1 MGLRVGVHHSFLTIG
16 GGITAPKGGLM
27 KLGYIAINQYGETV
41 KLTELTHPRK
51 QLLTKL
57 GLSHCEKM
65 YCDRA
70 NGEPAHVGYV
80 IGGGWWSIYEIHD
93 WSKGGADVHSN

>member
-1 MGLRVGVHHSFLTIG
+1 
-16 GGITAPKGGLM
+16 M

-51 QLLTKL
+51 QLLNRL
-57 GLSHCEKM
+57 GVSHCEKM
-65 YCDRA
+65 YCERA
-70 NGEPAHVGYV
+70 NGEPVHVGYV

-93 WSKGGADVHSN
+93 WSKGGTNVHSN

>member
-1 MGLRVGVHHSFLTIG
+1 
-16 GGITAPKGGLM
+16 M

-51 QLLTKL
+51 QLLNHLGVSRYEKL
-57 GLSHCEKM
+57 YYE
-65 YCDRA
+65 RA
-70 NGEPAHVGYV
+70 DGQGEPVHVGYI
-80 IGGGWWSIYEIHD
+80 IGGVRWSIYEIHD

>member
-1 MGLRVGVHHSFLTIG
+1 
-16 GGITAPKGGLM
+16 M

-41 KLTELTHPRK
+41 KLTEPTHPRK
-51 QLLTKL
+51 QLLSALFLSTG

-65 YCDRA
+65 YCETTD
-70 NGEPAHVGYV
+70 GQTKHVGYV

-93 WSKGGADVHSN
+93 WSKGAKSND

>member
-1 MGLRVGVHHSFLTIG
+1 
-16 GGITAPKGGLM
+16 M

-51 QLLTKL
+51 QLLSALFLSTG
-57 GLSHCEKM
+57 GLSHCEEM

-70 NGEPAHVGYV
+70 DGQGEPVHVGY
-80 IGGGWWSIYEIHD
+80 IIEGGWWSIYEIHD
-93 WSKGGADVHSN
+93 WKGGADVHSN

>member
-1 MGLRVGVHHSFLTIG
+1 
-16 GGITAPKGGLM
+16 M

-51 QLLTKL
+51 QLLSALFLRT
-57 GLSHCEKM
+57 GGVSHCEKM
-65 YCDRA
+65 YCETTD
-70 NGEPAHVGYV
+70 GQTKHVGYV

-93 WSKGGADVHSN
+93 WSTGPRQEEGSLD